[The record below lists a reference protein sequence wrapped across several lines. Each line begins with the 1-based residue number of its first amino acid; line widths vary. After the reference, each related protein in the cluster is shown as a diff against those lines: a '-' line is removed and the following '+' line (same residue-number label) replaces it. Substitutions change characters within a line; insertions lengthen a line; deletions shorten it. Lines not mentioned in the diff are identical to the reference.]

1 MLQVSDIEMIFGFSQ
16 RLNSGPFEQ
25 AVICG
30 RFSDSAQRLPA
41 VGQVCWLV
49 PLRQVGINILV
60 WGQESRKAC
69 CYLLLQNEGLI
80 R

>member
-1 MLQVSDIEMIFGFSQ
+1 MLQVSDIEMIFSFSQ

-60 WGQESRKAC
+60 WGQEVGKLVATYC
-69 CYLLLQNEGLI
+69 CKMKI
-80 R
+80 